1 MADVRLVRRAE
12 ADLAA
17 IAKFTTV
24 QFGAV
29 QARTYRD
36 GLLAMFDALAE
47 HPLMGTDQGH
57 IRPNLRRHIYKS
69 HTIYY
74 RPSRNGITIQRIL
87 GPGQD
92 PLRHL

>member
-1 MADVRLVRRAE
+1 V
-12 ADLAA
+12 A
-17 IAKFTTV
+17 IAKFTTA
-24 QFGAV
+24 QFGPA

-36 GLLAMFDALAE
+36 GILSTFDALAE

-57 IRPNLRRHIYKS
+57 IRPNLCRHVYQS

-92 PLRHL
+92 PLRQL